1 VPLATSLHTL
11 QGQFSRSFN
20 RRWSRSGSLWQS
32 RYHAK
37 LIDEQQYL
45 SQVVLYIH
53 LNPVRAGL
61 TEDPVDY
68 VFSGHR
74 EIVKAS
80 RDPLVDTDDAL
91 LCFGETRRQARRAY
105 FAGIRAGCDPEA
117 STPAAASRWWD
128 LIPRR
133 DDVLEPATD
142 HVSQA
147 RHSRSRPPRPAG
159 ELVAAACDILSV
171 SLEDLNGPGRSPS
184 IATDRRLIV
193 SALHDRWRLSRRE
206 LAIPLGRN
214 PEVISHWL
222 ADARTRR
229 DSDEAFARR
238 QANLE
243 THLVAR
249 HGEDDGDP

>member
-1 VPLATSLHTL
+1 MHLATSLHTL

-32 RYHAK
+32 RYQAK

-45 SQVVLYIH
+45 SQVVLYVH

-74 EIVKAS
+74 EIVNAS
-80 RDPLVDTDDAL
+80 RDPLVDMDDAL
-91 LCFGETRRQARRAY
+91 LSFGETRRQARRAY

-117 STPAAASRWWD
+117 PAPAAASRWWD

-133 DDVLEPATD
+133 DDLLEPATD
-142 HVSQA
+142 RVSQA
-147 RHSRSRPPRPAG
+147 RHSRSRPPRASA
-159 ELVAAACDILSV
+159 ELVAAACNILSV
-171 SLEDLNGPGRSPS
+171 SLEELNGPGRSPS
-184 IATDRRLIV
+184 IAMARRLIV
-193 SALHDRWRLSRRE
+193 SAVHDLWLLSRRD

-214 PEVISHWL
+214 PEMISHWL
-222 ADARTRR
+222 TSARTLR
-229 DSDEAFARR
+229 DTGTTFARR
-238 QANLE
+238 HGDLRTQL
-243 THLVAR
+243 LVR
-249 HGEDDGDP
+249 FGDGNHDA